1 MITMEWYDLVAIVAG
16 FLFFI
21 WASSLNDN
29 SGFLAGLGSACVFIL
44 AIIFYAVWGGIF
56 WW

>member
-21 WASSLNDN
+21 WASSLDDN